1 LLKRRRNVALVDACY
16 NPASFHQANS
26 VYLYKIKKSESMASS
41 PLIRNF
47 FLTLLLIA
55 SLAAIDGAHAQTVG
69 DGNQFGPVV
78 RAYLGY
84 LQNEQGVVD
93 DRVSR
98 REVNVAYYRRNS
110 NRIRALRQ
118 TAMRIAEETQNDYLP
133 ELEAVASDELR
144 LLFERPPRST
154 SLKVGEVLQSKFRYM
169 GTVRSGE
176 PFYIFSRLDPYEQA
190 ELIER
195 SSRSSDSGATPAVIT
210 PISRARALT
219 RARRVNTP

>member
-1 LLKRRRNVALVDACY
+1 
-16 NPASFHQANS
+16 
-26 VYLYKIKKSESMASS
+26 MSS
-41 PLIRNF
+41 SRLIRIV
-47 FLTLLLIA
+47 FLALLFTA
-55 SLAAIDGAHAQTVG
+55 GPVAIDGAHAQTVG

-110 NRIRALRQ
+110 NRIKALRQ
-118 TAMRIAEETQNDYLP
+118 TAIRIAEDTQNDYLP
-133 ELEAVASDELR
+133 ELEAVAADELR
-144 LLFERPPRST
+144 LLFERPPRFG

-169 GTVRSGE
+169 GSVRSGE

-195 SSRSSDSGATPAVIT
+195 TNRGSDSAIIPAAAT

-219 RARRVNTP
+219 RARRVNTQ